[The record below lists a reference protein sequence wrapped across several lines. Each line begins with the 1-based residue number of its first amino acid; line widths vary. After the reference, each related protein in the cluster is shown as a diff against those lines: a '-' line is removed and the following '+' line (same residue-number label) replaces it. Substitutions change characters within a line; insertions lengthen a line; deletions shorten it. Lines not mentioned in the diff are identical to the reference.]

1 MRTTMV
7 EKFNDAVKTC
17 GSAYHKERDTALLF
31 CKIADIFDEFT
42 DDAERR
48 LGPYEGEI
56 ESNKFFE
63 VLYPALE
70 FLQDR
75 CSFHIVQ
82 LAESL

>member
-7 EKFNDAVKTC
+7 EKFNDAIKTC
-17 GSAYHKERDTALLF
+17 DSASHKEIETALLF
-31 CKIADIFDEFT
+31 CKIADVCDEFT

-56 ESNKFFE
+56 ESNKFFD
-63 VLYPALE
+63 LLCPALE

-75 CSFHIVQ
+75 CSFPIV
-82 LAESL
+82 LVAESL

>member
-7 EKFNDAVKTC
+7 EKLNEMTKEC
-17 GSAYHKERDTALLF
+17 GSVSHQERDTALLF
-31 CKIADIFDEFT
+31 CKIADVYDEFT

-56 ESNKFFE
+56 ESNKFFD
-63 VLYPALE
+63 LLCPALE

-75 CSFHIVQ
+75 CSFPIMA
-82 LAESL
+82 LTEML